1 MRGYRDNH
9 IKEDTM
15 RNKRLLAISAIAI
28 SASVFMTACSFG
40 GDGKTDKTETVEVTD
55 TPTPEVTQAPT
66 ETPVPTIAPNVQSTT
81 YTSADKSI
89 AINLPDATWANKT
102 DETDMLSFES
112 PEQGNILIL
121 HGQGEDTMAATV
133 VPSTQDMAVSLE
145 QADGDKVNGTD
156 FEIQEYSAND
166 VNGIGVYSY
175 TTKMLNTDKSNG
187 NLYVVHK
194 VFANDTE
201 YYTIDA
207 GVKTEDALA
216 SVKAAVESFQIL
228 GDSTLK
234 EAAPQQAPI
243 ENTAQT
249 DANTSD
255 AAAQPAADANTGDA
269 AANGS
274 TDAAATDGTAN
285 AVATDG
291 TANAAA
297 TDNSDSSGTATN
309 SGGFTEEQLTNTD
322 ETRTLYRNSDGHPFV
337 ITPDGNG
344 NWVDSD
350 GNVYNFIDEQ
360 DAYDAEGNSYYWHG
374 EAADVYYMPVQ

>member
-66 ETPVPTIAPNVQSTT
+66 ETPVPTISPNVQSTT

-285 AVATDG
+285 A
-291 TANAAA
+291 AA

>member
-269 AANGS
+269 TANGS
-274 TDAAATDGTAN
+274 TDAA
-285 AVATDG
+285 ATDG

>member
-1 MRGYRDNH
+1 
-9 IKEDTM
+9 M

-40 GDGKTDKTETVEVTD
+40 GDGKTDKTETGEVTD
-55 TPTPEVTQAPT
+55 TPAPEVTQAPT

-187 NLYVVHK
+187 NFYVVHK

-274 TDAAATDGTAN
+274 TDAA
-285 AVATDG
+285 ATDG

>member
-285 AVATDG
+285 A
-291 TANAAA
+291 AA

>member
-216 SVKAAVESFQIL
+216 SVKAAVESFQII

-285 AVATDG
+285 
-291 TANAAA
+291 AA

>member
-133 VPSTQDMAVSLE
+133 VQSTQDMAVSLE

-285 AVATDG
+285 A
-291 TANAAA
+291 AA

>member
-166 VNGIGVYSY
+166 VNVIGVYSY

-285 AVATDG
+285 A
-291 TANAAA
+291 AA

>member
-285 AVATDG
+285 A
-291 TANAAA
+291 AAA
-297 TDNSDSSGTATN
+297 DNSDSSGTATN

>member
-1 MRGYRDNH
+1 M
-9 IKEDTM
+9 K
-15 RNKRLLAISAIAI
+15 NKKLLAMTAMVIT
-28 SASVFMTACSFG
+28 ASVLMSACSFG
-40 GDGKTDKTETVEVTD
+40 GNDKKED
-55 TPTPEVTQAPT
+55 TPAVAVTPTAEPSATPAPT
-66 ETPVPTIAPNVQSTT
+66 IEPTIAPNVQSTT

-249 DANTSD
+249 DANTGD

-274 TDAAATDGTAN
+274 TDAA
-285 AVATDG
+285 ATDG

>member
-175 TTKMLNTDKSNG
+175 TTKMMNTDKSNG

-249 DANTSD
+249 DANTGD

-274 TDAAATDGTAN
+274 TDAA
-285 AVATDG
+285 ATDG

>member
-1 MRGYRDNH
+1 
-9 IKEDTM
+9 M

-40 GDGKTDKTETVEVTD
+40 GDTKKNDTTDTAQVTE
-55 TPTPEVTQAPT
+55 TPTPEVTEAPT
-66 ETPVPTIAPNVQSTT
+66 ETPTPTIAPNVQSTT
-81 YTSADKSI
+81 YTSADKTI

-112 PEQGNILIL
+112 PDQGNILIL

-133 VPSTQDMAVSLE
+133 IPSTQDMAVSLE

-156 FEIQEYSAND
+156 FELQDYTTND

-207 GVKTEDALA
+207 GVKTEEALA

-243 ENTAQT
+243 ENTASADT
-249 DANTSD
+249 NNGD
-255 AAAQPAADANTGDA
+255 AAAQPAADANG
-269 AANGS
+269 GS
-274 TDAAATDGTAN
+274 TDAAQTDGSTDGTA
-285 AVATDG
+285 AADG
-291 TANAAA
+291 TTDAAA
-297 TDNSDSSGTATN
+297 ADTGSDNSGATTN

-322 ETRTLYRNSDGHPFV
+322 ETRTLYRNSDGHAFV

-360 DAYDAEGNSYYWHG
+360 DAYDADGNSYYWHG